1 MCAEKAIWMAGEGTQ
16 FFGGNGYINEY
27 PSAACGATPSVTRS
41 GPATAIRRMPI
52 GRQLPNETM

>member
-1 MCAEKAIWMAGEGTQ
+1 MAGEGTQ

-41 GPATAIRRMPI
+41 GPVTAIRRMPI